1 MHLPSFLAIPNSLEV
16 QKELFE
22 LGYKNLKIHLLGHF
36 VLCTIVGVEA
46 LSYAAPAALASWV
59 IWMVFVAVALCL
71 TLFTFAHKTEPD
83 AADPIQM
90 RQRLKFWR
98 WAHLA
103 IVCFVGIGWGCVGF
117 LLVPGAERHNI
128 MIFIAFAGTVG
139 YSSSSN
145 GPHDLFGFVLSAS
158 IALLLL
164 ITQMPKVLGFESVYV
179 IAMSVLYFFA
189 LTLAAYNSRRTLL
202 ASIELKLAN
211 QLLATKNAEVAI
223 KAEQASRDKSDF
235 LAAASHDLR
244 QPVHALQLLIEA
256 HRQQEPIAAAHP
268 LMLNINEAGQAIG
281 ELFSALME
289 ISQLENGT
297 EQPAPSLF
305 DVTEVIERVTLRA
318 QPDAQ
323 RKALQVRFFLAK
335 SLPRKTVF
343 TDRFILERMLGNL
356 LSNAI
361 RYCEKGGVLISLR
374 RAHGNN
380 GLWLDVLDTGIGI
393 AERDQTRIF
402 NPYVQLG
409 NEARDRTK
417 GLGLGL
423 SIVKRSSALL
433 NMQLELVS
441 IPGRGSRFRLH
452 IPAATT
458 RVDRKKPSKSEL
470 QASNEHELAVPTQ
483 GLKIVVV
490 DDDPMIQI
498 GMSSLLTSWGVEVKS
513 ATVGDISALNVC
525 PAGWIPDYI
534 LCDFRLPGK
543 LDGIDMLSL
552 FRASFP
558 HVRGILQTG
567 ELAQSVQAKAEQ
579 LGFKVMFK
587 PIEAKALARALGQ
600 MQ

>member
-1 MHLPSFLAIPNSLEV
+1 MHLPSFLAIPKSLEV

-22 LGYKNLKIHLLGHF
+22 LGYKNLKIHLLGHLA
-36 VLCTIVGVEA
+36 LCTIVGVEA
-46 LSYAAPAALASWV
+46 ISSATPSTLASWV
-59 IWMVFVAVALCL
+59 IWMIFVAVALCL
-71 TLFTFAHKTEPD
+71 TLLAFKQKGDLA
-83 AADPIQM
+83 AADPIRAVNQ
-90 RQRLKFWR
+90 LKFWR

-103 IVCFVGIGWGCVGF
+103 IVCSVGIGWGCVGF
-117 LLVPGAERHNI
+117 LLVPGAERHNLI
-128 MIFIAFAGTVG
+128 IFIAFAGTVG

-145 GPHDLFGFVLSAS
+145 GPHDLFGFALSAS

-164 ITQMPKVLGFESVYV
+164 MTQIPKILGFESVYV
-179 IAMSVLYFFA
+179 IGMSVLYLFT
-189 LTLAAYNSRRTLL
+189 LTFAAYNSRRTLL

-211 QLLATKNAEVAI
+211 QQLAEKNAEVAA
-223 KAEQASRDKSDF
+223 KAEQANRDKSDF

-268 LMLNINEAGQAIG
+268 LMHNINDAGKAIG

-305 DVTEVIERVTLRA
+305 DITEVIERVTLRA

-374 RAHGNN
+374 RAHGND

-393 AERDQTRIF
+393 AAPDQARIF

-423 SIVKRSSALL
+423 SIVKRSCDLL
-433 NMQLELVS
+433 NMNLELVS

-452 IPAATT
+452 IPAILT
-458 RVDRKKPSKSEL
+458 RIDRKKPTQDENQTSTE
-470 QASNEHELAVPTQ
+470 NESIGTTK
-483 GLKIVVV
+483 GLKIVVI

-498 GMSSLLTSWGVEVKS
+498 GMNSLLTSWGVDVKS
-513 ATVGDISALNVC
+513 ATVGDISALNAC
-525 PAGWIPDYI
+525 PAGWTPDYI

-587 PIEAKALARALGQ
+587 PIEASALARALNQ
-600 MQ
+600 TQ